1 MFAAQRLSKIREILL
16 EYKHVDVATLSSI
29 LSVSEATTRRDLE
42 KLEEEGFLKKTHGGA
57 VVNEEVIVPEVQLS
71 YLEEPFL
78 EEKRQI
84 GIIAAQMINNH
95 DLIFLGSGNTCLQ
108 IAKNIKDRKDLTVVT
123 NSVNI
128 ILELSGCSNINLLLT
143 GGNVEVSG
151 ASLSMV
157 GQFTKGML
165 DKLFVNKAFFTVNG
179 ISIKHG
185 YSVNNAEQ
193 AEIYKIL
200 MKNADEIIVAADY
213 SKFDKR
219 SLTQVGPIT
228 MIKKIITNVQVS
240 LEYKKFFFEN
250 EIQVFTAFDEEKN
263 VAL

>member
-1 MFAAQRLSKIREILL
+1 MFAAERLSKIREILL

-57 VVNEEVIVPEVQLS
+57 VVNEEAVTEVQLS
-71 YLEEPFL
+71 YIEDPFM

-84 GIIAAQMINNH
+84 GIIAAQMVNNH

-108 IAKNIKDRKDLTVVT
+108 IAKNIKDRKELTVVT

-143 GGNVEVSG
+143 GGNVESFG
-151 ASLSMV
+151 PSLSMV
-157 GQFTKGML
+157 GQFAKGML
-165 DKLFVNKAFFTVNG
+165 ESLFVNKAFFSVNG
-179 ISIKHG
+179 ISIKYG
-185 YSVNNAEQ
+185 YTVNNAEQ

-200 MKNADEIIVAADY
+200 MRNADEIIVAADY
-213 SKFDKR
+213 TKFDKR
-219 SLTQVGPIT
+219 SLTQVGPIH
-228 MIKKIITNVQVS
+228 MVKKIITNVQVS
-240 LEYKKFFFEN
+240 MEYKKFFFEN
-250 EIQVFTAFDEEKN
+250 DIQVFTAFEDEKN
-263 VAL
+263 IAQ

>member
-57 VVNEEVIVPEVQLS
+57 VVNEEAIVPEVQLS

-128 ILELSGCSNINLLLT
+128 ILELSGCGNINLLIT
-143 GGNVEVSG
+143 GGNVNISG
-151 ASLSMV
+151 ASLSIV
-157 GQFTKGML
+157 GQFAKGML
-165 DKLFVNKAFFTVNG
+165 EKLFVNKAFFTVNG
-179 ISIKHG
+179 ISIKYG
-185 YSVNNAEQ
+185 YTVNNAEQ

-263 VAL
+263 AAL